1 MSSTTSTFLDL
12 QSPSIFTLKAMCS
25 HPYRKE
31 RQVRRSK
38 ASKQISLLVSSY
50 LMEKRHDYDSI
61 FLMIIIIIIFLK
73 TTLPLCLKDLQT
85 EEPTLQYF
93 L

>member
-1 MSSTTSTFLDL
+1 
-12 QSPSIFTLKAMCS
+12 MCS

-31 RQVRRSK
+31 RQGRRSK
-38 ASKQISLLVSSY
+38 ASKQISLLVSTY

-61 FLMIIIIIIFLK
+61 FFMIIIIIFFK

-85 EEPTLQYF
+85 EEPTPQYF

>member
-1 MSSTTSTFLDL
+1 
-12 QSPSIFTLKAMCS
+12 
-25 HPYRKE
+25 
-31 RQVRRSK
+31 
-38 ASKQISLLVSSY
+38 
-50 LMEKRHDYDSI
+50 MEKRHDYDSI

-73 TTLPLCLKDLQT
+73 TTLPLCLKDLQN

>member
-1 MSSTTSTFLDL
+1 
-12 QSPSIFTLKAMCS
+12 
-25 HPYRKE
+25 
-31 RQVRRSK
+31 
-38 ASKQISLLVSSY
+38 
-50 LMEKRHDYDSI
+50 MEKRHDYDSI

-85 EEPTLQYF
+85 EDPTLQYF